1 MRPPLPSADFIR
13 QCLDSVSRRARLLD
27 GYRHAAV
34 LIPLLPA
41 DGDWEVLLTRRNS
54 DLPHHKGQVAFP
66 GGSVDAGENCME
78 AALREAHEEIGL
90 TPSRVEIL
98 GCHDDIWTPSG
109 FIISPV
115 VGILADADGLA
126 PNPDE
131 VARMFSVP
139 LSFFADTREAR
150 KQTLRHEGVD
160 REVYFYSWEG
170 ETIWG
175 ATALMMRNFLA
186 LLGMLDDE
194 PKHIA

>member
-41 DGDWEVLLTRRNS
+41 DRDWEVLLTRRNS

-66 GGSVDAGENCME
+66 GGSVDAGENCMD

-139 LSFFADTREAR
+139 LSFSRIRGRRRSRRCGTRASIGSSTFTVGR
-150 KQTLRHEGVD
+150 GRRSGG
-160 REVYFYSWEG
+160 R
-170 ETIWG
+170 
-175 ATALMMRNFLA
+175 RR
-186 LLGMLDDE
+186 
-194 PKHIA
+194 